1 MVLNFSQ
8 LPMNRSLRYPSRE
21 GGTICKYFP
30 RAIAFLVAQEF
41 LGMITLILLRPNL
54 DVSCTGYSVNI
65 LTRQYFKNA
74 LKHY

>member
-1 MVLNFSQ
+1 MVLNCSQ

-54 DVSCTGYSVNI
+54 DVSYTGYSVNI

>member
-1 MVLNFSQ
+1 MVLNCSQ

-21 GGTICKYFP
+21 GGTIYKYFP